1 MKPKH
6 FFLELYNVNFYFF
19 IGCEPRAFTEYL
31 DLNFDIE
38 TDIDDWDN
46 GATLFDDEHRAVF
59 LWVRQSS
66 NMPATLCHECVHA
79 ACFAL
84 DWAGV
89 YVDLKEDEALAY
101 LAELIYSKAA
111 PELVDEARQ

>member
-6 FFLELYNVNFYFF
+6 FFLELYNVHFYFF
-19 IGCEPRAFTEYL
+19 IGWQPRAFMEHL

-38 TDIDDWDN
+38 TDVNEYDS
-46 GATLFDDEHRAVF
+46 GATLFDEDHRAVF
-59 LWVRQSS
+59 LWVRQGHD
-66 NMPATLCHECVHA
+66 MLATLVHESVHA

-101 LAELIYSKAA
+101 LAELIYLKAS
-111 PELVDEARQ
+111 PEIAITDKQ

>member
-1 MKPKH
+1 MTPKH
-6 FFLELYNVNFYFF
+6 FFLELYNINFYFF
-19 IGCEPRAFTEYL
+19 IGCDQRAFTEHL

-38 TDIDDWDN
+38 TDVTDYDR
-46 GATLFDDEHRAVF
+46 GATLFDEDHRAVF
-59 LWVRQSS
+59 LWVRSGHD
-66 NMPATLCHECVHA
+66 MAATLVHESVHA

-101 LAELIYSKAA
+101 LAELVYLKAA
-111 PELVDEARQ
+111 PEIVVECKH